1 MEVGLFAA
9 LLIVVYL
16 IVLNG
21 FLNELFK
28 ARIDWVLSALVLGL
42 VALIFAL
49 FGWKSGLTSIAFCF
63 IAAGLVRSLAPSI
76 ARFIYAHPPK
86 R

>member
-49 FGWKSGLTSIAFCF
+49 S
-63 IAAGLVRSLAPSI
+63 AGRVGSLVLLSVL
-76 ARFIYAHPPK
+76 
-86 R
+86 

>member
-1 MEVGLFAA
+1 VEVGLFAA

-49 FGWKSGLTSIAFCF
+49 S
-63 IAAGLVRSLAPSI
+63 AGRVGSLVLLSVL
-76 ARFIYAHPPK
+76 
-86 R
+86 

>member
-1 MEVGLFAA
+1 VEVGFFAA

-21 FLNELFK
+21 FLDGLFK
-28 ARIDWVLSALVLGL
+28 VRIDAILSTLLISI
-42 VALIFAL
+42 VAIFFVI
-49 FGWKSGLTSIAFCF
+49 FGWKSGLTGIAFCF
-63 IAAGLVRSLAPSI
+63 IAAGLVRPLARST

>member
-1 MEVGLFAA
+1 VEVGLFAA

-49 FGWKSGLTSIAFCF
+49 FGWKSGLPSIAFCF
-63 IAAGLVRSLAPSI
+63 IAVGLVK
-76 ARFIYAHPPK
+76 AHPVVPGSSTS
-86 R
+86 RAGG